1 LNNPRSSKK
10 IRTEAANVT
19 SPPVSFGFETREG
32 EEKLNMLR
40 IKASI
45 FFSVFVAM
53 LSLMLISPIMP
64 PLIREL
70 GLTESHSGWII
81 SLGSV
86 SMAIM
91 APVWGRWSDT
101 RGRKPIILA
110 GFIGMGA
117 SCLLFALTLYS
128 GLSGWIGGGL
138 LVALLI
144 VTRSMIGL
152 FIPAVLSSAQAYMGD
167 VTEGRERTAGMALIS
182 AANGMGLVFGPA
194 IAGAFTGIGLLWP
207 LYFGTALSFA
217 AFAAALLLIPPAKPI
232 VREKPPKVNPF
243 RSGLRVYLLAGFA
256 TMTAIIGIQ
265 VVGGFYFQD
274 MLHLSGQETAR
285 MLSVGL
291 MLAGIAML
299 LVQVAQV
306 NWMKLQPKAMMLA
319 GSLFILLGM
328 LVFLYSGSTAF
339 YYFAF
344 FLFGI
349 GAGLSMPGFMAAASL
364 SVSKEQQGGVAGL
377 VASVQGVT
385 AIVTP
390 IVATTLYQAGRS
402 LPFWLIIALT
412 AAVAP
417 VLLSVKGKAS
427 AKSAAEERLSRS

>member
-1 LNNPRSSKK
+1 M
-10 IRTEAANVT
+10 
-19 SPPVSFGFETREG
+19 F
-32 EEKLNMLR
+32 R

-70 GLTESHSGWII
+70 GLSESHSGWII

-86 SMAIM
+86 WMAIM
-91 APVWGRWSDT
+91 APIWGRRSDT
-101 RGRKPIILA
+101 RGRKPIILT
-110 GFIGMGA
+110 GFIGMGV
-117 SCLLFALTLYS
+117 SCLLFALALYF
-128 GLSGWIGGGL
+128 GLKGWIAGGM

-167 VTEGRERTAGMALIS
+167 VTEGQERTAGMAIIS

-207 LYFGTALSFA
+207 LYFGTVLSFV
-217 AFAAALLLIPPAKPI
+217 AFAVALLFIPPAKPI
-232 VREKPPKVNPF
+232 FQEKPPKVNPF
-243 RSGLRVYLLAGFA
+243 QSGLRLYLLAGFV
-256 TMTAIIGIQ
+256 TMTAVIGIQ

-274 MLHLSGQETAR
+274 MLHLTGQETAR

-291 MLAGIAML
+291 MLAGVAML
-299 LVQVAQV
+299 LVQVVQMK
-306 NWMKLQPKAMMLA
+306 WMKLQPKAMMLV

-328 LVFLYSGSTAF
+328 LIFLYSGGKA
-339 YYFAF
+339 YYYLAF
-344 FLFGI
+344 FLFGV
-349 GAGLSMPGFMAAASL
+349 GAGMSMPGFMAVASL

-377 VASVQGVT
+377 IASVQGIT

-390 IVATTLYQAGRS
+390 IVTTTLYQADKS
-402 LPFWLIIALT
+402 LPFWLIIALS
-412 AAVAP
+412 AAIVP
-417 VLLSVKGKAS
+417 VLLFVKGRAS
-427 AKSAAEERLSRS
+427 AKPSANEGLARE

>member
-1 LNNPRSSKK
+1 M
-10 IRTEAANVT
+10 
-19 SPPVSFGFETREG
+19 F
-32 EEKLNMLR
+32 R

-70 GLTESHSGWII
+70 GLSESHSGWII

-86 SMAIM
+86 WMAIM
-91 APVWGRWSDT
+91 APIWGRRSDT
-101 RGRKPIILA
+101 RGRKPIILT
-110 GFIGMGA
+110 GFIGMGV
-117 SCLLFALTLYS
+117 SCLLFALALYS
-128 GLSGWIGGGL
+128 GLKGWIAGGM

-167 VTEGRERTAGMALIS
+167 VTEGQERTAGMAIIS

-207 LYFGTALSFA
+207 LYFGTVLSFV
-217 AFAAALLLIPPAKPI
+217 AFAAALLFIPPAKPI
-232 VREKPPKVNPF
+232 MQERPPKVNPF
-243 RSGLRVYLLAGFA
+243 QSGLRIYLLAGFV
-256 TMTAIIGIQ
+256 TMTAVIGIQ

-274 MLHLSGQETAR
+274 MLHLTGQETAR

-291 MLAGIAML
+291 MLAGVAML
-299 LVQVAQV
+299 LVQVVQMK
-306 NWMKLQPKAMMLA
+306 WMKLQPKAMMLV

-328 LVFLYSGSTAF
+328 LIFLYSGGKAY

-349 GAGLSMPGFMAAASL
+349 GAGMSMPGFMAAASL

-377 VASVQGVT
+377 IASVQGIT

-390 IVATTLYQAGRS
+390 ILTTTLYQADKS
-402 LPFWLIIALT
+402 LPFWLIIALS
-412 AAVAP
+412 AAIVP
-417 VLLSVKGKAS
+417 VLLFVKGRAS
-427 AKSAAEERLSRS
+427 AKPSANEGLARE

>member
-1 LNNPRSSKK
+1 M
-10 IRTEAANVT
+10 
-19 SPPVSFGFETREG
+19 F
-32 EEKLNMLR
+32 R

-70 GLTESHSGWII
+70 GLSESHSGWII

-86 SMAIM
+86 WMAIM
-91 APVWGRWSDT
+91 APIWGRRSDT
-101 RGRKPIILA
+101 RGRKPIILT
-110 GFIGMGA
+110 GFIGMGV
-117 SCLLFALTLYS
+117 SCLLFALALYS
-128 GLSGWIGGGL
+128 GLKGWIAGGM

-167 VTEGRERTAGMALIS
+167 VTEGQERTAGMAIIS

-207 LYFGTALSFA
+207 LYFGTALSFV
-217 AFAAALLLIPPAKPI
+217 AFVAALLFIPPAKPI
-232 VREKPPKVNPF
+232 MQERPPKVNPF
-243 RSGLRVYLLAGFA
+243 QSGLRLYLLAGFV
-256 TMTAIIGIQ
+256 TMTAVIGIQ

-274 MLHLSGQETAR
+274 MLHLTGQETAR

-291 MLAGIAML
+291 MLAGVAML
-299 LVQVAQV
+299 LVQVVQMK
-306 NWMKLQPKAMMLA
+306 WMKLQPKTMMLV

-328 LVFLYSGSTAF
+328 LIFLYSESKA
-339 YYFAF
+339 YYYLAF
-344 FLFGI
+344 FLFGV
-349 GAGLSMPGFMAAASL
+349 GAGMSMPGFMAAASL

-377 VASVQGVT
+377 IASVQGIT

-390 IVATTLYQAGRS
+390 IVTTTLYQADKS
-402 LPFWLIIALT
+402 LPFWLIIALS
-412 AAVAP
+412 AAIVP
-417 VLLSVKGKAS
+417 VLLFVKGRAS
-427 AKSAAEERLSRS
+427 AKPSANEGLVRE

>member
-1 LNNPRSSKK
+1 M
-10 IRTEAANVT
+10 
-19 SPPVSFGFETREG
+19 F
-32 EEKLNMLR
+32 R

-70 GLTESHSGWII
+70 GLSESHSGWII

-86 SMAIM
+86 WMAIM
-91 APVWGRWSDT
+91 APVWGRRSDT
-101 RGRKPIILA
+101 RGRKPIILT
-110 GFIGMGA
+110 GFIGMGL
-117 SCLLFALTLYS
+117 SCLLFAIALYA
-128 GLSGWIGGGL
+128 GLKGWIAGGM

-167 VTEGRERTAGMALIS
+167 VTEGRERMSGMAIIS

-207 LYFGTALSFA
+207 LYFGTVLSFV
-217 AFAAALLLIPPAKPI
+217 AFAAALLFIPPAKPI
-232 VREKPPKVNPF
+232 LQEKPPKVNPF
-243 RSGLRVYLLAGFA
+243 QSGLRIYLLAGFV
-256 TMTAIIGIQ
+256 TMTAVIGVQ

-274 MLHLSGQETAR
+274 MLHLTGQETAR
-285 MLSVGL
+285 TLSVGL
-291 MLAGIAML
+291 MLAGVAML
-299 LVQVAQV
+299 LVQVLQMK
-306 NWMKLQPKAMMLA
+306 WMKLLPKAMMLT

-328 LVFLYSGSTAF
+328 LSFLYSGSKAF

-349 GAGLSMPGFMAAASL
+349 GAGMSMPGFMAAASL
-364 SVSKEQQGGVAGL
+364 SVSKERQGGVAGL
-377 VASVQGVT
+377 IASVQGVT

-390 IVATTLYQAGRS
+390 IVTTTLYQANKS
-402 LPFWLIIALT
+402 LPFWLIIVLS
-412 AAVAP
+412 AAIVP
-417 VLLSVKGKAS
+417 VLLFVNGKAS
-427 AKSAAEERLSRS
+427 VKPSANEGLARE

>member
-1 LNNPRSSKK
+1 M
-10 IRTEAANVT
+10 
-19 SPPVSFGFETREG
+19 F
-32 EEKLNMLR
+32 R

-70 GLTESHSGWII
+70 GLSESHSGWII

-86 SMAIM
+86 WMAIM
-91 APVWGRWSDT
+91 APIWGRRSDT
-101 RGRKPIILA
+101 RGRKPIILT
-110 GFIGMGA
+110 GFIGMGV
-117 SCLLFALTLYS
+117 SCLLFALALYS
-128 GLSGWIGGGL
+128 GLKGWIAGGM

-167 VTEGRERTAGMALIS
+167 VTEGQERTAGMAIIS

-207 LYFGTALSFA
+207 LYFGTALSFV
-217 AFAAALLLIPPAKPI
+217 AFVAALLFIPPAKPI
-232 VREKPPKVNPF
+232 MQERPPKVNPF
-243 RSGLRVYLLAGFA
+243 QSGLRLYLLAGFV
-256 TMTAIIGIQ
+256 TMTAVIGIQ

-274 MLHLSGQETAR
+274 MLHLTGQETAR

-291 MLAGIAML
+291 MLAGVAML
-299 LVQVAQV
+299 LVQVVQMK
-306 NWMKLQPKAMMLA
+306 WMKLQPKTMMLV

-328 LVFLYSGSTAF
+328 LIFLYSESKA
-339 YYFAF
+339 YYYLAF
-344 FLFGI
+344 FLFGV
-349 GAGLSMPGFMAAASL
+349 GAGMSMPGFMAAASL

-377 VASVQGVT
+377 IASVQGIT

-390 IVATTLYQAGRS
+390 IVTTTLYQADKS
-402 LPFWLIIALT
+402 LPFWLIIALS
-412 AAVAP
+412 AAIVP
-417 VLLSVKGKAS
+417 VLLFVKGRAS
-427 AKSAAEERLSRS
+427 AKPSANERLARE

>member
-1 LNNPRSSKK
+1 M
-10 IRTEAANVT
+10 
-19 SPPVSFGFETREG
+19 F
-32 EEKLNMLR
+32 R

-70 GLTESHSGWII
+70 GLSESHSGWII

-86 SMAIM
+86 WMAIM
-91 APVWGRWSDT
+91 APIWGRRSDT
-101 RGRKPIILA
+101 RGRKPIILT
-110 GFIGMGA
+110 GFIGMGV
-117 SCLLFALTLYS
+117 SCLLFALALYS
-128 GLSGWIGGGL
+128 GLKGWIAGGM

-167 VTEGRERTAGMALIS
+167 VTEGQERTAGMAIIS

-207 LYFGTALSFA
+207 LYFGTALSFV
-217 AFAAALLLIPPAKPI
+217 AFVAALLFIPPAKPI
-232 VREKPPKVNPF
+232 MQEKPPKVNPF
-243 RSGLRVYLLAGFA
+243 QSGLRLYLLAGFV
-256 TMTAIIGIQ
+256 TMTAVIGIQ

-274 MLHLSGQETAR
+274 MLHLTGQETAR

-291 MLAGIAML
+291 MLAGVAML
-299 LVQVAQV
+299 LVQVVQMK
-306 NWMKLQPKAMMLA
+306 WMKLQPKTMMLV

-328 LVFLYSGSTAF
+328 LIFLYSESKA
-339 YYFAF
+339 YYYLAF
-344 FLFGI
+344 FLFGV
-349 GAGLSMPGFMAAASL
+349 GAGMSMPGFMAAASL

-377 VASVQGVT
+377 IASVQGIT

-390 IVATTLYQAGRS
+390 IVTTTLYQADKS
-402 LPFWLIIALT
+402 LPFWLIIALS
-412 AAVAP
+412 AAIVP
-417 VLLSVKGKAS
+417 VLLFVKGRAS
-427 AKSAAEERLSRS
+427 AKPSANEGLARE

>member
-1 LNNPRSSKK
+1 M
-10 IRTEAANVT
+10 
-19 SPPVSFGFETREG
+19 F
-32 EEKLNMLR
+32 R

-70 GLTESHSGWII
+70 GLSESHSGWII

-86 SMAIM
+86 WMAIM
-91 APVWGRWSDT
+91 APIWGRRSDT
-101 RGRKPIILA
+101 RGRKPIILT
-110 GFIGMGA
+110 GFIGMGV
-117 SCLLFALTLYS
+117 SCLLFALALYS
-128 GLSGWIGGGL
+128 GLKGWIAGGM

-167 VTEGRERTAGMALIS
+167 VTEGQERTAGMAIIS

-207 LYFGTALSFA
+207 LYFGTALSFV
-217 AFAAALLLIPPAKPI
+217 AFVAALLFIPPAKPI
-232 VREKPPKVNPF
+232 MQERPPKVNPF
-243 RSGLRVYLLAGFA
+243 QSGLRLYLLAGFV
-256 TMTAIIGIQ
+256 TMTAVIGIQ

-274 MLHLSGQETAR
+274 MLHLTGQETAR

-291 MLAGIAML
+291 MLAGVAML
-299 LVQVAQV
+299 LVQVVQMK
-306 NWMKLQPKAMMLA
+306 WMKLQPKTMMLV

-328 LVFLYSGSTAF
+328 LIFLYSESKA
-339 YYFAF
+339 YYYLAF
-344 FLFGI
+344 FLFGV
-349 GAGLSMPGFMAAASL
+349 GAGMSMPGFMAAASL

-377 VASVQGVT
+377 IASVQGIT

-390 IVATTLYQAGRS
+390 IVTTTLYQADKS
-402 LPFWLIIALT
+402 LPFWLIIALS
-412 AAVAP
+412 AAIVP
-417 VLLSVKGKAS
+417 VLLFVKGRAS
-427 AKSAAEERLSRS
+427 AKPSANEGLARE

>member
-1 LNNPRSSKK
+1 M
-10 IRTEAANVT
+10 
-19 SPPVSFGFETREG
+19 F
-32 EEKLNMLR
+32 R

-70 GLTESHSGWII
+70 GLSESHSGWII

-86 SMAIM
+86 WMAIM
-91 APVWGRWSDT
+91 APIWGRRSDT
-101 RGRKPIILA
+101 RGRKPIILT
-110 GFIGMGA
+110 GFIGMGV
-117 SCLLFALTLYS
+117 SCLLFALALYS
-128 GLSGWIGGGL
+128 GLKGWIAGGM

-167 VTEGRERTAGMALIS
+167 VTEGQERTAGMAIIS

-207 LYFGTALSFA
+207 LYFGTALSFV
-217 AFAAALLLIPPAKPI
+217 AFVAALLFIPPAKPI
-232 VREKPPKVNPF
+232 MQERPPKVNPF
-243 RSGLRVYLLAGFA
+243 QSGLRLYLLAGFV
-256 TMTAIIGIQ
+256 TMTAVIGIQ

-274 MLHLSGQETAR
+274 MLHLTGQETAR

-291 MLAGIAML
+291 MLAGVAML
-299 LVQVAQV
+299 LVQVVQMK
-306 NWMKLQPKAMMLA
+306 WMKLQPKTMMLV

-328 LVFLYSGSTAF
+328 LIFLYSGSKA
-339 YYFAF
+339 YYYLAF
-344 FLFGI
+344 FLFGV
-349 GAGLSMPGFMAAASL
+349 GAGMSMPGFMAAASL

-377 VASVQGVT
+377 IASVQGIT

-390 IVATTLYQAGRS
+390 IVTTTLYQADKS
-402 LPFWLIIALT
+402 LPFWLIIALS
-412 AAVAP
+412 AAIVP
-417 VLLSVKGKAS
+417 VLLFVKGRAS
-427 AKSAAEERLSRS
+427 AKPSANEGVARE